1 LRYWQGS
8 PETIPAAKLFVS
20 FPRVMGV
27 MGGCSGGGDL
37 RFLVAQGQMQVRALE
52 FVGLGTF

>member
-1 LRYWQGS
+1 
-8 PETIPAAKLFVS
+8 
-20 FPRVMGV
+20 MGV